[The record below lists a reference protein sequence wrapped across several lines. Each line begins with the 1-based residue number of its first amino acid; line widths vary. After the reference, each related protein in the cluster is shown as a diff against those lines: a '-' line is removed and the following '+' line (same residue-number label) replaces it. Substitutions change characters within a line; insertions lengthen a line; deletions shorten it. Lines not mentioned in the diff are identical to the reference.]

1 MVNTGSWSTKTV
13 LGEAAF
19 FSDLSLCSNYEIQI
33 RNVCGN
39 TASTF
44 SPSFFFQTIG
54 CGFCLESNYCFSLA
68 EDANFEWIKEVQ
80 INTLNN
86 ISESDGGYGDFLE
99 LSTTLEAMETYEV
112 SLTPGFQEEIL
123 NEYFRIWI
131 DYNRDEV
138 FDEVTELAFDAN
150 QTTQETI
157 TGMITIPENIV
168 PGDARMRVSM
178 KWIGPG
184 DGSLPEACLSS
195 FEFGEVEDYCVH
207 LISNTP
213 PPCDL
218 PINFVASEIDNTS
231 AIIEWEDPTDD
242 HVTHNLRFR
251 ETTTSDWNLLSNVES
266 PYLLS
271 DLSFCKAYEFQVEA
285 NCVSEGTSNFANSMF
300 FTTNCSVGIDSGD
313 TQISELL
320 IGPNPFQEQ
329 VAIELSV
336 NQSITLSLQLYSA
349 SGKRAGS
356 PNLQILKIGT
366 HQIILD
372 QYQYFPPGVYF
383 LRVSSGNSLI
393 KVIRLLKL

>member
-1 MVNTGSWSTKTV
+1 MNNLEICTEYEFQLSSICDNQSSGFSNPLKFSTSGCCDIPPALNINGVTPTELVLTWPAIPTINTFELRLRMVNTGSWSTKTV

-19 FSDLSLCSNYEIQI
+19 FSDLSPCSNYEIQI
-33 RNVCGN
+33 RNICGN

-80 INTLNN
+80 VNTLNN

-168 PGDARMRVSM
+168 QGDARMRVSM

-218 PINFVASEIDNTS
+218 PINFVATEIDNTS

-251 ETTTSDWNLLSNVES
+251 ETTTSDWNLLPNVES

-285 NCVSEGTSNFANSMF
+285 NCVSEGTSNFANSIF
-300 FTTNCSVGIDSGD
+300 FTTNCSVGID
-313 TQISELL
+313 
-320 IGPNPFQEQ
+320 
-329 VAIELSV
+329 
-336 NQSITLSLQLYSA
+336 LSL
-349 SGKRAGS
+349 
-356 PNLQILKIGT
+356 IHI
-366 HQIILD
+366 
-372 QYQYFPPGVYF
+372 
-383 LRVSSGNSLI
+383 
-393 KVIRLLKL
+393 